1 MWRMCMSIL
10 VSGWI
15 LTTPALWVHRP
26 EQAVLGFLVGL
37 VGIILSF
44 AAVVRPRLAAMVFAL
59 GAIRALSTFVY
70 PDTFI
75 SNVDSLTSGLL
86 LVIAGMYPRLVVTA
100 AAVAVR
106 EPRRPSQ
113 EAPRLAA

>member
-26 EQAVLGFLVGL
+26 EQAVLAVLVGL
-37 VGIILSF
+37 AGIILSF
-44 AAVVRPRLAAMVFAL
+44 ATVLRPRLGTAVFAL
-59 GAIRALSTFVY
+59 GAIHALSTFVF

-75 SNVDSLTSGLL
+75 SNVDNLSSGLL
-86 LVIAGMYPRLVVTA
+86 LVIAGMYPRLVVTVP
-100 AAVAVR
+100 AVAVR
-106 EPRRPSQ
+106 QPRRPSEEPQ
-113 EAPRLAA
+113 RLAA